1 MTLEQYANLGE
12 IIAAIAVVISLIY
25 LAVQVR
31 QSKASG
37 EREAAFEM
45 IRSFQTAEFSR
56 MLQLAYD
63 VPSGLTRQEL
73 EDRVKGDTPLLY
85 SYFNTFES
93 LGIMVYRRQISLD
106 LVCDFFS
113 HPILSGWEMAER
125 CVMDLRKQAGRDTP
139 WEWFQWLAERV
150 KLAESRKKPVP
161 AYIEHDDWGP

>member
-31 QSKASG
+31 QSKTSG

-63 VPSGLTRQEL
+63 GFCSIADVRG
-73 EDRVKGDTPLLY
+73 
-85 SYFNTFES
+85 
-93 LGIMVYRRQISLD
+93 
-106 LVCDFFS
+106 
-113 HPILSGWEMAER
+113 
-125 CVMDLRKQAGRDTP
+125 
-139 WEWFQWLAERV
+139 
-150 KLAESRKKPVP
+150 
-161 AYIEHDDWGP
+161 